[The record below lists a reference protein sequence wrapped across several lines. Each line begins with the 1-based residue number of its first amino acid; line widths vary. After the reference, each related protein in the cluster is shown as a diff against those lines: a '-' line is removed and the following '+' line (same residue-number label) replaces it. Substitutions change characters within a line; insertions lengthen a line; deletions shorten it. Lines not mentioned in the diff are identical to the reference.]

1 MLNRFFVVSVGFSG
15 LGVAAASL
23 GGSMMLLAD
32 SNTDGRADAV
42 LDEIEGGLVGE
53 KLSTVNYTAPGA

>member
-1 MLNRFFVVSVGFSG
+1 
-15 LGVAAASL
+15 
-23 GGSMMLLAD
+23 MMLLAD